1 MKESIDCPPA
11 RFRTD
16 AVRGLLL
23 VLALLCTA
31 KTRLHAQP
39 TPVDLTELGLEE
51 ILAMPIIRDN
61 QEAPEARQPLLSR
74 FRFGYEYIQADFQDY
89 QDGTKRLSIADVMA
103 AGFPVVPAEIT
114 QEAHLFKIG
123 YELNDRTVIN
133 FQIPMIRQSTF
144 HFGNPAVLPPQF
156 EEFTIDTQGLGD
168 IGLSASYVA
177 WTKGRHAIAIDTGF
191 SFPTGSID
199 EFGRTPRDAAA
210 DTLVP
215 YTMQLGSG
223 TVDFKPAI
231 TYVGSSEWLE
241 WGTRAQGNI
250 RLGKNSRD
258 YSLSNRFALRNW
270 ITLTTFKTFQPSL
283 RLATEVWDRIHGA
296 DEELFIIRPDG
307 SRFTPAPV
315 TDPELFGGEK
325 VSVGLGVRIPIR
337 KGFMQGQTIELEG
350 SIPVYQSLNGPQPG
364 EAWRFSIAWNLN
376 I

>member
-1 MKESIDCPPA
+1 MKESIESLRA
-11 RFRTD
+11 RCRSLA
-16 AVRGLLL
+16 AVGLLII
-23 VLALLCTA
+23 LALFGPA
-31 KTRLHAQP
+31 KTVLQAQP

-61 QEAPEARQPLLSR
+61 EEVADIKDRFIGR
-74 FRFGYEYIQADFQDY
+74 FRFGYQYIQADFQDY
-89 QDGTKRLSIADVMA
+89 QDGTKSLSIADIMA

-123 YELNDRTVIN
+123 YELNDRTVLN

-144 HFGNPAVLPPQF
+144 HFGNPAVLAPQF
-156 EEFTIDTQGLGD
+156 EEFTIKTQGLGD
-168 IGLSASYVA
+168 IGLSASYIA
-177 WTKGRHAIAIDTGF
+177 WTKNQHAVAIDAGF

-199 EFGRTPRDAAA
+199 EFGRTPRDPAA

-223 TVDFKPAI
+223 TVDFKPAL
-231 TYVGSSEWLE
+231 TYVGSSDWLE

-250 RLGKNSRD
+250 RLGRNSRD
-258 YSLSNRFALRNW
+258 YSLSHRFALRNW
-270 ITLTTFKTFQPSL
+270 VTLTSFKTFHPSL
-283 RLATEVWDRIHGA
+283 RVTTELWDRIHGA
-296 DEELFIIRPDG
+296 DQDLFIIRPDG

-325 VSVGLGVRIPIR
+325 VSVGLGVKVPFR
-337 KGFMQGQTIELEG
+337 KGFMRGQSVELEG
-350 SIPVYQSLNGPQPG
+350 SIPVYQNLNGPQPG

>member
-1 MKESIDCPPA
+1 MTSQCDKTIEALFLIVSLLIVGGFSPP
-11 RFRTD
+11 
-16 AVRGLLL
+16 VQ
-23 VLALLCTA
+23 
-31 KTRLHAQP
+31 AQP

-51 ILAMPIIRDN
+51 ILAMPIIRDSSALEDEESTA
-61 QEAPEARQPLLSR
+61 QSRLER
-74 FRFGYEYIQADFQDY
+74 FRFGYQYIQARFEDY
-89 QDGTKRLSIADVMA
+89 QDGTSRLSIADVFA

-123 YELNDRTVIN
+123 YELNDRILLN
-133 FQIPMIRQSTF
+133 LQIPLIRQSTF
-144 HFGNPAVLPPQF
+144 HYGDAARLGAQF
-156 EEFTIDTQGLGD
+156 EEFTIDTHGLGD
-168 IGLSASYVA
+168 ISLSTSYIA
-177 WTKGRHAIAIDTGF
+177 WTKNRHAIVVDAGF
-191 SFPTGSID
+191 SVPTGSTD
-199 EFGRTPRDAAA
+199 ELGRTPRDPVA

-231 TYVGSSEWLE
+231 TYVGSSDWLE
-241 WGTRAQGNI
+241 WGTRAQGTV

-270 ITLTTFKTFQPSL
+270 VTLTTYKTFQPSL
-283 RLATEVWDRIHGA
+283 RLATEIWGQIHGA
-296 DEELFIIRPDG
+296 DTDLFIIRPDG

-315 TDPELFGGEK
+315 TDPDLFGGEK
-325 VSVGLGVRIPIR
+325 VSVGLGVRIPFR
-337 KGFMQGQTIELEG
+337 SGFLRGQSIELDG